1 MTCFGLHV
9 PELIELREVENMNVL
24 NADVID
30 NLFHS
35 SSISKGIERTMEYM
49 INELAID
56 CMYIIHYEEGLLD
69 PRIAYEW
76 EAGSHPRKVK
86 LQHGLALLSE
96 SLHFEEDDMYVVE
109 NRNSLED
116 EARSVYEET
125 GLETMIEF
133 QMRKHG
139 NIIGYILMG
148 WDQQRELEDEEVESI
163 HVLLKLIN
171 DQMIKQFYHEMTG
184 GSDGGLFR
192 LANEMTRTLLYV
204 VDEQHKILFANDY
217 ASNQYPNIKPGDLCY
232 KAFRGGTCTCKDCI
246 LKTGDGKSGEES
258 LYLAN
263 LEAVFRISATEVET
277 HGSHKRYLLTMQ
289 RQRDDRVA
297 GHRRALDQRFIF
309 ALRPLFKAMIGVEIR
324 KDIFYDLM
332 DAHIT
337 NNGSY
342 SLNFVL
348 EWVSSLHMDDRQRF
362 VECFDI
368 NYLQEAYR
376 NGVTQKELD
385 FRYRTAE
392 GDFHFM
398 NARLLFE
405 NTSNKNQVVYIL
417 FQDVDQ
423 DRSTQ
428 IEEHRQLL
436 DSLMAARSAAELKSE
451 VLANISHEIRTPLGG
466 IISMASV
473 ARQVYKDEE
482 KLLECITNIDT
493 YVQHM
498 MQVMDSL
505 LETVN
510 VDQEAIKISKQPFQL
525 DYLFNRIDLAVREKV
540 EKKNIQFY
548 MESQCQYRNLIG
560 DEIRV
565 HQVLCTLIQNAIS
578 YIPISGELRLIA
590 KQIASDGKTV
600 YIRFLLQDTGNGLND
615 KVKKSIFGFSASP
628 EGDYIDEAHF
638 ELSLAA
644 RVIQMMGGDIGMHV
658 TEQGTNLYFTLPF
671 EVRERGKMVKRKSSV
686 EIQNFSGKRILL
698 AEDNEMSRDAMRALL
713 EVAGFVVDS
722 VDNGRN
728 AVIRFISKPSFYY
741 DAVLMDVHMPYT
753 DGREATRC
761 IRISGKE
768 DGETVPIIGLM
779 TNTMEEDV
787 QESLQAGMQAHLAK
801 PVDVD
806 KLYKVLG
813 DVISKKEE
821 I

>member
-1 MTCFGLHV
+1 MS
-9 PELIELREVENMNVL
+9 VL
-24 NADVID
+24 SADVID

-49 INELAID
+49 INELAVD
-56 CMYIIHYEEGLLD
+56 SMYIIHYEEGLFD
-69 PRIAYEW
+69 PKIAYEW
-76 EAGSHPRKVK
+76 EAGSHPRKVS
-86 LQHGLALLSE
+86 LQDGLAVLSE
-96 SLHFEEDDMYVVE
+96 SCHFEEDDMYVVE
-109 NRNSLED
+109 DRNCLED
-116 EARSVYEET
+116 EERTFYEDV
-125 GLETMIEF
+125 GLATVIEF

-139 NIIGYILMG
+139 NIIGYIIMG
-148 WDQQRELEDEEVESI
+148 WDQQREMEDEETEAV
-163 HVLLKLIN
+163 HVLLKLLN
-171 DQMIKQFYHEMTG
+171 EQMIKQFYHEMTG

-192 LANEMTRTLLYV
+192 LANEMTRTLIYV
-204 VDEQHKILFANDY
+204 VDEEDKILFANDY
-217 ASNQYPNIKPGDLCY
+217 AVDQYPNIKPGDLCY
-232 KAFRGGTCTCKDCI
+232 RAFRGGTCRCKDCI
-246 LKTGDGKSGEES
+246 LKDETLKNGEDS
-258 LYLAN
+258 LYLSN
-263 LEAVFRISATEVET
+263 LEAVFRISVTEVQKQ
-277 HGSHKRYLLTMQ
+277 GGRRRYLLTMQ
-289 RQRDDRVA
+289 RQRDERAA
-297 GHRRALDQRFIF
+297 GHRRTLDQRFIF
-309 ALRPLFKAMIGVEIR
+309 ALRSLYKVVIGVEIR
-324 KDIFYDLM
+324 KDIFYDLT

-337 NNGSY
+337 NGGSY

-348 EWVSSLHMDDRQRF
+348 EWVSILHMDDRQKF

-368 NYLQEAYR
+368 NYLHEAYR
-376 NGVTQKELD
+376 NGIQQKELD

-398 NARLLFE
+398 NAILLFE
-405 NTSNKNQVVYIL
+405 NTANKNQVVYIL

-423 DRSTQ
+423 ARSTQ
-428 IEEHRQLL
+428 IEEQRQLL

-498 MQVMDSL
+498 IQVMDSL

-510 VDQEAIKISKQPFQL
+510 VDQEAIRISKQPFQL

-578 YIPISGELRLIA
+578 YIPLSGELRLIA
-590 KQIASDGKTV
+590 KQVASDGKTV

-615 KVKKSIFGFSASP
+615 KVKKSIFGFSAPTES
-628 EGDYIDEAHF
+628 GYIDEAHF

-671 EVRERGKMVKRKSSV
+671 GVQERGKMIKRKSAV
-686 EIQNFSGKRILL
+686 EIRNFSGKRILL

-779 TNTMEEDV
+779 TNTLEEDV

-813 DVISKKEE
+813 NVISKKED